1 MRSTSRVGLEML
13 VFSKMENAPMNGG
26 TSTEFSKS
34 HVVNHIHALFTPICA
49 TLL

>member
-26 TSTEFSKS
+26 TSRDDQNSA
-34 HVVNHIHALFTPICA
+34 NRML
-49 TLL
+49 